1 MSKNSAIIFD
11 NGSGLFKA
19 GFSEDFAPFVA
30 FPTIVGKAKNQN
42 LMIGM
47 DQKEFYVGNEAASK
61 MNLLQ
66 ISNPIVRGVIEDWTK
81 MEQIWQHTYEN
92 ELVVD
97 AQEHPVLVTQQPLMP
112 MKYNEKL
119 AETYFETFHVENF
132 YSAITGVLALYASG
146 KTTGI
151 VLESGE
157 GITHSIPIFEGFA
170 IPYAT
175 IKLDIGGSDLTK
187 YIVNLFKENGVNIA
201 ESAYEENFKQIKEK
215 KCFVSY
221 DFDSSVKE
229 FQKNKSRD
237 YGGTLPDGTEVYITD
252 QAFKCPEIL
261 FQPNKI
267 DKDIYG
273 IHEAIYQSIQKCNN
287 SIRRDL
293 YNSILLSGGN
303 TMFSGINNRL
313 FKEISA
319 LAPSTMPIKTKAP
332 QERKNL
338 VWVGGSILTSIDSFK
353 HLWIN
358 SKDYKEYGANILFK
372 KIF

>member
-1 MSKNSAIIFD
+1 M
-11 NGSGLFKA
+11 
-19 GFSEDFAPFVA
+19 
-30 FPTIVGKAKNQN
+30 
-42 LMIGM
+42 
-47 DQKEFYVGNEAASK
+47 
-61 MNLLQ
+61 
-66 ISNPIVRGVIEDWTK
+66 
-81 MEQIWQHTYEN
+81 
-92 ELVVD
+92 
-97 AQEHPVLVTQQPLMP
+97 
-112 MKYNEKL
+112 
-119 AETYFETFHVENF
+119 
-132 YSAITGVLALYASG
+132 
-146 KTTGI
+146 
-151 VLESGE
+151 
-157 GITHSIPIFEGFA
+157 
-170 IPYAT
+170 
-175 IKLDIGGSDLTK
+175 
-187 YIVNLFKENGVNIA
+187 
-201 ESAYEENFKQIKEK
+201 
-215 KCFVSY
+215 SY

>member
-19 GFSEDFAPFVA
+19 GFSEDFAPFVS

-61 MNLLQ
+61 MSLLQ
-66 ISNPIVRGVIEDWTK
+66 ISNPIVRGQIEDWTK

-92 ELVVD
+92 ELVID
-97 AQEHPVLVTQQPLMP
+97 PQEHPVLVTQQPLMT

-119 AETYFETFHVENF
+119 AETFFETFRVDSY
-132 YSAITGVLALYASG
+132 YSAISGVLALYASG

-187 YIVNLFKENGVNIA
+187 YLINLFKDSGSNISEN
-201 ESAYEENFKQIKEK
+201 SYEEIFKLIKEK
-215 KCFVSY
+215 KCFVSF

-229 FQKNKSRD
+229 FQKNRSRELVS
-237 YGGTLPDGTEVYITD
+237 TLPDGTEIYLSD
-252 QAFKCPEIL
+252 QSFKCPEVL
-261 FQPNKI
+261 FQPTKI
-267 DKDIYG
+267 EKDIYG

-287 SIRRDL
+287 AIRKDL
-293 YNSILLSGGN
+293 YSSILISGGN

-319 LAPSTMPIKTKAP
+319 LAPSTMAIKTKAP
-332 QERKNL
+332 QERKNS
-338 VWVGGSILTSIDSFK
+338 VWVGGSILTSIESFK
-353 HLWIN
+353 HLWITA
-358 SKDYKEYGANILFK
+358 KDYKESGANVLFR